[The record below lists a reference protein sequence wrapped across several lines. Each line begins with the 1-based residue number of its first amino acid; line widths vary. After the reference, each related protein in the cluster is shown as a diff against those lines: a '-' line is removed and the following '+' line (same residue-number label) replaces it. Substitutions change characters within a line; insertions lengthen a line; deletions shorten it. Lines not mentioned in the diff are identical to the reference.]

1 MQMNEV
7 DRIDAL
13 IKEHGLTKRALAKK
27 MGIPESTMFSWFIKT
42 KPKKMKENTIKQFAE
57 YFGVS
62 YLYLKT
68 GEGAPENNPS
78 IVKVPLLNTESTFET
93 MSFPFEYFKK
103 RGIKTTDCKLYE
115 FKGHGCEPYIC
126 DGDKLLLDMNTSTIE
141 DKGLYAIFFSE
152 NEFICRTL
160 QKNYFTDELVL
171 FNLDGQVECSFSC
184 NEYRNKVHK
193 TCKVLSLLRE
203 FI

>member
-42 KPKKMKENTIKQFAE
+42 KPKKMKDNTIKQFAE

-62 YLYLKT
+62 YEYLKT

-115 FKGHGCEPYIC
+115 FRGHGCEPYIC

-171 FNLDGQVECSFSC
+171 FTLDGQVECSFSC
-184 NEYRNKVHK
+184 SEYRNKVHK
-193 TCKVLSLLRE
+193 TCKILSLLRE